1 MTTREWIM
9 ILGMVAVTFSVRYF
23 LLGLAERIRMPRL
36 MEASLAYIPPAVLI
50 AIILPAILLPKGH
63 WDVSL
68 QNPYLTSSIIAAIAG
83 VLSKRLL
90 VTIAVGLAAFFAL
103 KLI

>member
-1 MTTREWIM
+1 M

-50 AIILPAILLPKGH
+50 AITLPAVLLPRGQ
-63 WDVSL
+63 WEVSVH
-68 QNPYLTSSIIAAIAG
+68 NPYLTSSIIAAVAG

-103 KLI
+103 KFI